1 MTSTTRPPESAVTG
15 NERLLR
21 FAQMCE
27 RVTDAEDEEFSDYIA
42 DHAAADVRVIIAR
55 LDSAER
61 ALTNIAESAGPF
73 RERGTSG
80 DGHARCIDIATAHF
94 KAIP

>member
-1 MTSTTRPPESAVTG
+1 MTSTTRPPESAVTAATDSD
-15 NERLLR
+15 L
-21 FAQMCE
+21 E
-27 RVTDAEDEEFSDYIA
+27 RVKVRLQTASFSERSYEKPMSWGM
-42 DHAAADVRVIIAR
+42 AAAIIAR

-61 ALTNIAESAGPF
+61 ALGSIADSAGPF

-80 DGHARCIDIATAHF
+80 DGHARCIDLAAAHF